1 MLRPR
6 WQPADSSCCLELFF
20 GSCLNESRSLARGAC
35 PPTDRMVLSCCT
47 GLGCCCAGVLCSM
60 GCVCTG
66 CCCGAVGCSRA
77 LAPCGRVGR
86 WFPGKSRALRG
97 AGTQMILLEFTFFSF
112 E

>member
-20 GSCLNESRSLARGAC
+20 GSCLNESSCLAQGAC

-47 GLGCCCAGVLCSM
+47 RLGCCCAGVLCS
-60 GCVCTG
+60 TG
-66 CCCGAVGCSRA
+66 WVLLR
-77 LAPCGRVGR
+77 GRGLQQGLSPLREGWEV
-86 WFPGKSRALRG
+86 FPGKSRALRG
-97 AGTQMILLEFTFFSF
+97 AGTQTAVLEFAFFSF